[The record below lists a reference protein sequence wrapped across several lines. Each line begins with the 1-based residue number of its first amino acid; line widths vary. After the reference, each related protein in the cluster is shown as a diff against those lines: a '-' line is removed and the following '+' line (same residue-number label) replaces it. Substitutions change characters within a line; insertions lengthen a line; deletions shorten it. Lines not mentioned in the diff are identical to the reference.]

1 MSTYIKIHMKT
12 IDFSHFIE
20 KYLAG
25 EMGED
30 EKKWFE
36 KELEGNSNLRSE
48 VNLRRKTDQVL
59 KDQNVISLRNKLSS
73 IERKRKEADIEVRNT
88 HTRKPVYIRYA
99 AVIAALAVIGSVM
112 LFTGNK
118 TSGDDLVSQ
127 LYKSYEPPA
136 SQRSGQ
142 ISENADFTLALEF
155 YNTNDFANAALFFSK
170 VVESNPKDMQSVLL
184 NGVSNFEDQKY
195 PEAKLSFTTVIDDN
209 NNLFI
214 ETARWYLALCY
225 VKTNDKDKAISQLT
239 AITDEGGIYSKDAR
253 KILRKLK

>member
-1 MSTYIKIHMKT
+1 MKT

-30 EKKWFE
+30 ERKWFE

-48 VNLRRKTDQVL
+48 VNLRKKTDQVL
-59 KDQNVISLRNKLSS
+59 KSQNIISLRNKLST
-73 IERKRKEADIEVRNT
+73 IERKRREVTIDAGN
-88 HTRKPVYIRYA
+88 TRKHVSIRYA
-99 AVIAALAVIGSVM
+99 AVIAVLAVIGSVI
-112 LFTGNK
+112 LFSGN
-118 TSGDDLVSQ
+118 SASSEEVVSQ

-136 SQRSGQ
+136 SQRSVQ
-142 ISENADFTLALEF
+142 IAENADFTLALEF

-170 VVESNPKDMQSVLL
+170 VVESNPKDMQSVLM

-195 PEAKLSFTTVIDDN
+195 PEAKLSFATVIDDN

-225 VKTNDKDKAISQLT
+225 VKTNDTEKAISQLT